1 MHVKDSRSFHLPNQR
16 WHIYPIL
23 PSKIHQLAQ
32 ATGLPPLLA
41 QVLINR
47 GIQTPAEAKVY
58 LDPDCAIRSG
68 VNQ

>member
-1 MHVKDSRSFHLPNQR
+1 MEQFYNRGTLASPTICPVT
-16 WHIYPIL
+16 

-47 GIQTPAEAKVY
+47 GIQTPEEAKAY